1 MKLIGFVLLYY
12 LNCGQCQFIFPDEF
26 ESTDSSRIYGKY
38 PQRRLPFPTLQ
49 TPLAASINQNIS
61 PLIYN
66 GRNYLSTAG
75 GSGSFVQSSFAEPNN
90 IFNEQNYWTNHV
102 NNILAR
108 GVTKFALRMNNAIN
122 EYQRTTGSTAGS
134 DRNNIIFS
142 PINLVG
148 TLAIVLTGAAG
159 RTFDE
164 IVNVLGFELGID
176 VSRNAEILHQMFG
189 ILLNSVELG
198 SKMNTRRLMTN
209 GPELSIAGGVFIQDG
224 YSIRP
229 EFRAIAE
236 NIYKSDVIT
245 VNFQY
250 QAKIAQGII
259 NNWVDTKTHG
269 KIHSLLEESPD
280 VNTKI
285 ILASALYFR
294 GEWNQHFVK
303 GATKRKPF
311 FLESGRTIDIDMMYN
326 GGTFPFYE
334 DKQLGVKIL
343 GLPYKNTDG
352 ISPMNLNADGTFHF
366 EATMYVLLPTS
377 SNANALDTLQS
388 RLSPEII
395 DQLISRMKN
404 EVCIIGIPR
413 MKLSSSLNLNYAL
426 QSLGLNSLFNPAM
439 ANLGLLSS
447 GLNATEVS
455 STNDNPVIFPRF
467 NDDDDEPTTIQP
479 NKVHTGKKNY
489 IRYEDSNGG
498 YIVEQ
503 WENGVY
509 LEKIHRVK
517 RERRRTRINS
527 QSFDHQNNYHYGEHQ
542 RNKRQTQS
550 IDAGFVRFI
559 KSQRY
564 QSYGLDALRNNA
576 NLVNPGL
583 YASDVLHK
591 VEIDITET
599 GTVAAAASGVII
611 QRNGN
616 QKRIIANRPFLFFI
630 RHDPTKLILFWSTI
644 NKPTPNYS

>member
-1 MKLIGFVLLYY
+1 MCHK
-12 LNCGQCQFIFPDEF
+12 
-26 ESTDSSRIYGKY
+26 
-38 PQRRLPFPTLQ
+38 
-49 TPLAASINQNIS
+49 
-61 PLIYN
+61 
-66 GRNYLSTAG
+66 
-75 GSGSFVQSSFAEPNN
+75 
-90 IFNEQNYWTNHV
+90 V

-122 EYQRTTGSTAGS
+122 EYQRTTGSTATGTE
-134 DRNNIIFS
+134 RNNIIFS

-176 VSRNAEILHQMFG
+176 ISRNAEILHQMFG
-189 ILLNSVELG
+189 ILLNSVELT
-198 SKMNTRRLMTN
+198 SKMTN
-209 GPELSIAGGVFIQDG
+209 GLELSIAEGVFIQDG

-229 EFRAIAE
+229 EFRGIAE
-236 NIYKSDVIT
+236 NIYKSDIIT

-259 NNWVDTKTHG
+259 NDWVNSKTHG
-269 KIHSLLEESPD
+269 KIHSLLDELPD

-334 DKQLGVKIL
+334 DKVLGVKIL
-343 GLPYKNTDG
+343 GLPYKNSDG
-352 ISPMNLNADGTFHF
+352 SSPMNLNADGTFHF

-404 EVCIIGIPR
+404 EICIIGIPR
-413 MKLSSSLNLNYAL
+413 MKLSNSLNLNHAL
-426 QSLGLNSLFNPAM
+426 QSLGLNSLFNPAT

-447 GLNATEVS
+447 GLNATEFS

-467 NDDDDEPTTIQP
+467 NNDDDDQTTIQP

-489 IRYEDSNGG
+489 IRYEDTIGG

-509 LEKIHRVK
+509 LEKIHRVN
-517 RERRRTRINS
+517 R
-527 QSFDHQNNYHYGEHQ
+527 
-542 RNKRQTQS
+542 KRQTQS
-550 IDAGFVRFI
+550 IDAGFDRFI

-599 GTVAAAASGVII
+599 GTVAAAATGVII

-616 QKRIIANRPFLFFI
+616 QKRLIANRPFLFFI